1 MKQQRNWL
9 QATVE
14 RNEDNTLHIKWE
26 NNIEEVRIY
35 WSTSPDHIEENGELL
50 VTVSGDSACTIE
62 NPSEN
67 ERPYFRLVGSN
78 GQAVTVAERR
88 LPLQG
93 AFNFRDMGG
102 YETTEGRKVKW
113 GKLYRSEE
121 LAGLT
126 EWDIEYLQKSGLKLI
141 CDYRTD
147 FEVKHKP
154 NPGITGARQ
163 VCLPVMQE
171 LAKDLNINEFFQVGD
186 LSMLGKPGEYL
197 VKMNQDFVS
206 GNEAFV
212 SFLKLAQNPENLPLV
227 NHCTAGKD
235 RTGFG
240 SALLLLLLGV
250 PEKTVMEDYLLS
262 NGFREKLNE
271 KMMAFL
277 GAKLQNDESR
287 AILGAM
293 FEARAEYL
301 QAAIDEVKKQYGSVE
316 VYAEKALG
324 YTKESLEEMKV
335 LLLEDKVKL

>member
-50 VTVSGDSACTIE
+50 VTVSGDACTIE

-126 EWDIEYLQKSGLKLI
+126 EWDIEYLQKSSLKLI

-154 NPGITGARQ
+154 NPKCYRCSSSVLTSYAR
-163 VCLPVMQE
+163 
-171 LAKDLNINEFFQVGD
+171 
-186 LSMLGKPGEYL
+186 LGERLEY
-197 VKMNQDFVS
+197 K
-206 GNEAFV
+206 
-212 SFLKLAQNPENLPLV
+212 
-227 NHCTAGKD
+227 
-235 RTGFG
+235 
-240 SALLLLLLGV
+240 
-250 PEKTVMEDYLLS
+250 
-262 NGFREKLNE
+262 
-271 KMMAFL
+271 
-277 GAKLQNDESR
+277 
-287 AILGAM
+287 
-293 FEARAEYL
+293 
-301 QAAIDEVKKQYGSVE
+301 
-316 VYAEKALG
+316 
-324 YTKESLEEMKV
+324 
-335 LLLEDKVKL
+335 

>member
-1 MKQQRNWL
+1 MTIRESVGERMEQQRNWL

-14 RNEDNTLHIKWE
+14 RNEDNTLQIKWE

-35 WSTSPDHIEENGELL
+35 WSTSPEHIEETGELLATVNGEL
-50 VTVSGDSACTIE
+50 SYTIE

-102 YETTEGRKVKW
+102 YETTDGRKVKW

-126 EWDIEYLQKSGLKLI
+126 EWDIDYLQKCGLKLI

-154 NPGITGARQ
+154 NPEITGARQ
-163 VCLPVMQE
+163 VCLPVMQD

-212 SFLKLAQNPENLPLV
+212 SFLN
-227 NHCTAGKD
+227 
-235 RTGFG
+235 
-240 SALLLLLLGV
+240 
-250 PEKTVMEDYLLS
+250 
-262 NGFREKLNE
+262 
-271 KMMAFL
+271 
-277 GAKLQNDESR
+277 
-287 AILGAM
+287 
-293 FEARAEYL
+293 
-301 QAAIDEVKKQYGSVE
+301 
-316 VYAEKALG
+316 
-324 YTKESLEEMKV
+324 
-335 LLLEDKVKL
+335 

>member
-1 MKQQRNWL
+1 MEQQRIWL
-9 QATVE
+9 QASVE
-14 RNEDNTLHIKWE
+14 QTPDHMLHIQWE
-26 NNIEEVRIY
+26 DGVEEVSIY
-35 WSTSPDHIEENGELL
+35 WSISSEHIEENGTFLL
-50 VTVSGDSACTIE
+50 KVSGESSCTIE
-62 NPSEN
+62 NPSVN
-67 ERPYFRLVGSN
+67 VRPYFRLVGSN
-78 GQAVTVAERR
+78 GQVVTVAERK

-93 AFNFRDMGG
+93 AFNFRDLGG
-102 YETTEGRKVKW
+102 YETTDGRRVKW

-126 EWDIEYLQKSGLKLI
+126 EWDVDYLQQTGLKLI

-154 NPGITGARQ
+154 NPSIDGARQ
-163 VCLPVMQE
+163 VCLPVMQD

-197 VKMNQDFVS
+197 VNMNRDFVT

-212 SFLKLAQNPENLPLV
+212 RFLQLAQDPENLPLV

-250 PEKTVMEDYLLS
+250 SEETIMEDYLLS
-262 NGFREKLNE
+262 NGFREKLNQ

-277 GAKLQNDESR
+277 GAKLQNEESKE
-287 AILGAM
+287 ILGAM

-301 QAAIDEVKKQYGSVE
+301 QAAIDEIIHKYGSIE
-316 VYAEKALG
+316 MYAEKGLG
-324 YTKESLEEMKV
+324 FTKEQLENMKTMLLEEK
-335 LLLEDKVKL
+335 

>member
-1 MKQQRNWL
+1 MKQQKGWLHASVDRNI
-9 QATVE
+9 E
-14 RNEDNTLHIKWE
+14 GELHITWE
-26 NNIEEVRIY
+26 DGVGEVSIY
-35 WSTSPDHIEENGELL
+35 WSTSSEQIEENGEFLL
-50 VTVSGDSACTIE
+50 QVSGESSCTIE
-62 NPSEN
+62 DPSSKV
-67 ERPYFRLVGSN
+67 RPYFRLVASD

-93 AFNFRDMGG
+93 AYNFRDLGG
-102 YETTEGRKVKW
+102 YETSDGRKVKW

-126 EWDIEYLQKSGLKLI
+126 EWDIAYLQQSGLKLI

-147 FEVKHKP
+147 FEVTHKP
-154 NPGITGARQ
+154 NPSIAGARQ
-163 VCLPVMQE
+163 VCLPVMQDI
-171 LAKDLNINEFFQVGD
+171 AKDLNINEFFQVGD

-197 VKMNQDFVS
+197 VKMNQGFVE

-212 SFLKLAQNPENLPLV
+212 RFLQFAQDPKNLPLV

-250 PEKTVMEDYLLS
+250 PEETVMQDYLLS
-262 NGFREKLNE
+262 NGFREKLNQ

-277 GAKLQNDESR
+277 GAKLQNEESKE
-287 AILGAM
+287 ILGAM

-301 QAAIDEVKKQYGSVE
+301 QAAIDEIKRAFGNVE
-316 VYAEKALG
+316 NYAEKGLG
-324 YTKESLEEMKV
+324 FTKDQLENMKA
-335 LLLEDKVKL
+335 LLLEEKE

>member
-1 MKQQRNWL
+1 MEQLQNYL
-9 QATVE
+9 QASIE
-14 RNEDNTLHIKWE
+14 RDQGNMLCIKWE
-26 NNIEEVRIY
+26 GEVGEVKIY
-35 WSTSPDHIEENGELL
+35 WSTSSEHIEENEEFLL
-50 VTVSGDSACTIE
+50 HVTSVSPCIIE
-62 NPSEN
+62 DPSSKV
-67 ERPYFRLVGSN
+67 RSYFRLVASN

-93 AFNFRDMGG
+93 AFNFRDLGG
-102 YETTEGRKVKW
+102 YETKDGRKVKW

-126 EWDIEYLQKSGLKLI
+126 ESDIDYLRHSGLKLV

-154 NPGITGARQ
+154 NPEIAGARQ
-163 VCLPVMQE
+163 VCLPVMQD
-171 LAKDLNINEFFQVGD
+171 LAKDLNINEFFEVDD

-197 VKMNQDFVS
+197 VNMNKDFVTD
-206 GNEAFV
+206 NEAFV
-212 SFLKLAQNPENLPLV
+212 RFLQLAQNPENLPLV

-235 RTGFG
+235 RTGFA

-250 PEKTVMEDYLLS
+250 PEDTVMQDYLLS
-262 NGFREKLNE
+262 NGFREKLNQ

-277 GAKLQNDESR
+277 GAKLKDEESK

-301 QAAIDEVKKQYGSVE
+301 QTAIDEINYKYGSLE
-316 VYAEKALG
+316 AYAERGLGFSKEQLEDIKA
-324 YTKESLEEMKV
+324 
-335 LLLEDKVKL
+335 LLLEDK

>member
-1 MKQQRNWL
+1 MKQQRTGL
-9 QATVE
+9 HASVE
-14 RNEDNTLHIKWE
+14 RNEENMLHIQWE
-26 NNIEEVRIY
+26 EGPEEVRIY
-35 WSTSPDHIEENGELL
+35 WDTVSEGIEENGELL
-50 VTVSGDSACTIE
+50 LRVSGQSSCTIE
-62 NPSEN
+62 SPSDN
-67 ERPYFRLVGSN
+67 ARPYFRLVGSN

-93 AFNFRDMGG
+93 AFNFRDLGG
-102 YETTEGRKVKW
+102 YETTDGRRVKW
-113 GKLYRSEE
+113 GKIFRSEE

-126 EWDIEYLQKSGLKLI
+126 ETDIDYLQQSGLRLI

-154 NPGITGARQ
+154 NPRIQGVRQ
-163 VCLPVMQE
+163 VCLPVMQD

-186 LSMLGKPGEYL
+186 VSKLGKPGEYL
-197 VKMNQDFVS
+197 VKMNKDFVT

-212 SFLKLAQNPENLPLV
+212 KFLQLAQNPENLPLV

-262 NGFREKLNE
+262 NGFREQLNQ
-271 KMMAFL
+271 KMMELL
-277 GAKLQNDESR
+277 GANLQSEESK

-301 QAAIDEVKKQYGSVE
+301 QAAIDEMYNKYRNIE
-316 VYAEKALG
+316 NYAKNGLG
-324 YTKESLEEMKV
+324 FTNEQLDRMKE
-335 LLLEDKVKL
+335 LLLEK

>member
-1 MKQQRNWL
+1 MTQQRNWL
-9 QATVE
+9 QASVE
-14 RNEDNTLHIKWE
+14 RNENNMLHIKWE
-26 NNIEEVRIY
+26 NGIEEVRIY
-35 WSTSPDHIEENGELL
+35 WSTSPERIEETGELL
-50 VTVSGDSACTIE
+50 LTVLGESSCTIE

-67 ERPYFRLVGSN
+67 VRPYFRLVGSN

-102 YETTEGRKVKW
+102 YEAADGRKVKW

-126 EWDIEYLQKSGLKLI
+126 DWDIAYLQQSGLKLI

-154 NPGITGARQ
+154 NPSIAGARQ
-163 VCLPVMQE
+163 VCLPVMQD
-171 LAKDLNINEFFQVGD
+171 LARDLNINEFFQVGD

-197 VKMNQDFVS
+197 VEMNKDFVQ

-212 SFLKLAQNPENLPLV
+212 SFLQLAQNQENLPLV

-250 PEKTVMEDYLLS
+250 SEETVMKDYLLS

-277 GAKLQNDESR
+277 GAKLQNEESKE
-287 AILGAM
+287 ILGAM

-301 QAAIDEVKKQYGSVE
+301 QAAMDEIQKQYGSIE
-316 VYAEKALG
+316 DYAEKGLG
-324 YTKESLEEMKV
+324 FTKEHLEEMKT
-335 LLLEDKVKL
+335 LLLEDK

>member
-1 MKQQRNWL
+1 MEQQRHWL

-14 RNEDNTLHIKWE
+14 RNEDNTLQIKWE

-50 VTVSGDSACTIE
+50 ATVNGGLSYTIE

-102 YETTEGRKVKW
+102 YETTDGRKVKW

-126 EWDIEYLQKSGLKLI
+126 EWDIVYLQKSGLKLI

-154 NPGITGARQ
+154 NPEITGALQ
-163 VCLPVMQE
+163 VWLAVMQE
-171 LAKDLNINEFFQVGD
+171 LAKDLFIFVFFQVGEVC
-186 LSMLGKPGEYL
+186 MLGI
-197 VKMNQDFVS
+197 
-206 GNEAFV
+206 
-212 SFLKLAQNPENLPLV
+212 
-227 NHCTAGKD
+227 AG
-235 RTGFG
+235 
-240 SALLLLLLGV
+240 
-250 PEKTVMEDYLLS
+250 
-262 NGFREKLNE
+262 
-271 KMMAFL
+271 
-277 GAKLQNDESR
+277 
-287 AILGAM
+287 
-293 FEARAEYL
+293 
-301 QAAIDEVKKQYGSVE
+301 
-316 VYAEKALG
+316 VY
-324 YTKESLEEMKV
+324 V
-335 LLLEDKVKL
+335 V